1 MESMNSVYIM
11 KKQLNEKTALSITKT
26 DCWFQE
32 IKWVCKAVSKDE
44 TREPITVIN
53 IEKDS
58 DGLETSIVATDGRR
72 LHILTLPQAEDWP
85 AGRYKSTVTA
95 KEILLTSVPE
105 DFHTFPNWQNVIP
118 NFSTTKPKD
127 FIKGT
132 FITGKV
138 QGALISGFASL
149 VNRYPVED
157 LYPHDRIVFNDSF
170 LSDLLGAKTLL
181 ARKKDSVSWDYEG
194 APGRPLVITS
204 QNGIA
209 SLKGV
214 IMPMVVR

>member
-1 MESMNSVYIM
+1 MIM
-11 KKQLNEKTALSITKT
+11 KKQLNEKTAISLTKT

-32 IKWVCKAVSKDE
+32 MKWVCKAVSKE
-44 TREPITVIN
+44 ESREAITVVN
-53 IEKDS
+53 IEKDL
-58 DGLETSIVATDGRR
+58 DDLETSIVATDGRR
-72 LHILTLPQAEDWP
+72 LHLLTLPPTDWP
-85 AGRYKSTVTA
+85 AGRYRATVTA

-105 DFHTFPNWQNVIP
+105 DFPPFPDWQNVIP
-118 NFSTTKPKD
+118 DFSVTKPKD

-138 QGALISGFASL
+138 QGALLSGFASL
-149 VNRYPVED
+149 VNRYPVDD

-170 LSDLLGAKTLL
+170 LSDLLGAKTLI
-181 ARKKDSVSWDYEG
+181 ARKNDSISWKYEG

-204 QNGIA
+204 EKGIA
-209 SLKGV
+209 RLKGI

>member
-1 MESMNSVYIM
+1 MNSDYIM
-11 KKQLNEKTALSITKT
+11 KKQLNEKTAVSITKT

-32 IKWVCKAVSKDE
+32 LKWVCKAVSKDE
-44 TREPITVIN
+44 TREAITVIN

-85 AGRYKSTVTA
+85 AGRYKATVTA
-95 KEILLTSVPE
+95 KEILLTSVSE
-105 DFHTFPNWQNVIP
+105 DFPVFPNWQNVIP

-181 ARKKDSVSWDYEG
+181 ARKNDSVSWEYEG
-194 APGRPLVITS
+194 APGRPLVVTS
-204 QNGIA
+204 ENGIA